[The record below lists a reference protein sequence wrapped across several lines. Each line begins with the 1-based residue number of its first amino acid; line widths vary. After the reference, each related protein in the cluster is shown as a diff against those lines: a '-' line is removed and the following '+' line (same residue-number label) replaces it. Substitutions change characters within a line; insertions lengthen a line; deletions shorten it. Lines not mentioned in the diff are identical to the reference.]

1 MKTIQYKVEPVID
14 NCQNQESLKKERALS
29 KEQKASSLTE
39 RRRKVLH
46 IVIQEYVQN
55 AQPVGSKTI
64 VRNYDLGVSPA
75 TIRNDLAHL
84 EREGLLT
91 HPHTSAG
98 RIPTDV
104 GYRFFV
110 QHLLTDAEWP
120 IEERSAIRVQFRE
133 VRQELD
139 QWLRLSTAVLAQ
151 ASQSAAI
158 ATAPRSA
165 QHRYKHLEL
174 IAIHDTRVLLVL
186 VLEDGTVKQQL
197 LDLDEAMEQ
206 DELRPVSNE
215 LNENFAHASAAMITD
230 IYASFTPLAQQV
242 AMLVVEIMEQLDSQ
256 LSEQIYRDGLVQVLE
271 APEFDQGEQI
281 RKIIRV
287 FEQQSLLEQVLGEY
301 YAGRTTNRNDI
312 QVMIAGEGRYADL
325 EDISLVI
332 GRYGIVNQ
340 TTGVVGVIGPLRMR
354 YGRTISAVR
363 FVSRLMSEMV
373 EEMYVG

>member
-1 MKTIQYKVEPVID
+1 M
-14 NCQNQESLKKERALS
+14 
-29 KEQKASSLTE
+29 
-39 RRRKVLH
+39 
-46 IVIQEYVQN
+46 
-55 AQPVGSKTI
+55 
-64 VRNYDLGVSPA
+64 
-75 TIRNDLAHL
+75 
-84 EREGLLT
+84 
-91 HPHTSAG
+91 
-98 RIPTDV
+98 
-104 GYRFFV
+104 
-110 QHLLTDAEWP
+110 
-120 IEERSAIRVQFRE
+120 RVQFRE